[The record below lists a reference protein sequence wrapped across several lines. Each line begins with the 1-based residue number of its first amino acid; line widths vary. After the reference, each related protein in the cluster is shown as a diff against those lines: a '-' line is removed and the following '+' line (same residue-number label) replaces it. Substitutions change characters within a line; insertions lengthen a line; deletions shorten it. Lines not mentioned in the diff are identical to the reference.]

1 MEKKQVF
8 VDLVGINER
17 GINTFMTKGTRQK
30 LLSGFFPLRGGVP
43 PISAKVFWAGSFFV
57 KGGGGHPPIPLRK
70 IPLKSSFFL
79 VQKLDFADFH
89 TFLALLVYYMV
100 SLVHF

>member
-30 LLSGFFPLRGGVP
+30 LLSGFFPLRGGGYPPFPLRVFGQDDFPLRGVP
-43 PISAKVFWAGSFFV
+43 PNSAKENSA
-57 KGGGGHPPIPLRK
+57 
-70 IPLKSSFFL
+70 
-79 VQKLDFADFH
+79 
-89 TFLALLVYYMV
+89 
-100 SLVHF
+100 

>member
-43 PISAKVFWAGSFFV
+43 PISAKG
-57 KGGGGHPPIPLRK
+57 
-70 IPLKSSFFL
+70 FL
-79 VQKLDFADFH
+79 EQKL
-89 TFLALLVYYMV
+89 TF
-100 SLVHF
+100 